1 MRLGNIC
8 LLSRLDH
15 SGCLMD
21 ALGPDLLMFCYLS
34 ATFSSYSLFFY
45 FSLLYKILTKS
56 EPRMWPPLSFSRL
69 MKVYASF
76 CEKLSDFSSQVRGI
90 YIPTLHICRFCCSV
104 VSSTVCDC
112 NFFFRFGYFGEHVGS
127 FIFLIK
133 IFFIL

>member
-1 MRLGNIC
+1 MSAFPVSLCCKSVDHQLDEVRKHLLVVSTGPFRLSDG
-8 LLSRLDH
+8 RF
-15 SGCLMD
+15 
-21 ALGPDLLMFCYLS
+21 GPRFADVS

-76 CEKLSDFSSQVRGI
+76 CEKLSDFSPQVRGI

-112 NFFFRFGYFGEHVGS
+112 NFFFS
-127 FIFLIK
+127 FWLFW
-133 IFFIL
+133 